1 MAQDRIE
8 LANTADAHEE
18 KKMDMESKL
27 STLWIFVSLNY
38 LYCDVSSLMDPELL
52 PQYLRGNV
60 HGLQFSPMF
69 LLSAGILVEIFIAM
83 VLLSRV
89 LPYSA
94 NRWANIAA
102 GIVMTTIQLATLFF
116 GVPAPYYAFFSAIEI
131 STTAFI
137 VWYAWNWTEAAL
149 APVHDSARA
158 RQIATIEALLLHS
171 PRPRLQWIDRAVIAA
186 LARRCRGGSSSQF
199 AVLHR
204 HRGAGPPSE
213 TLLPFGVK
221 RIVGGGR
228 RGAGERYAALESR
241 HQVRQPAVLL
251 GLLARRS
258 EKIAVYCSID
268 IATALLYRF
277 QVESTPAGESISYA
291 QDDRA
296 AHVMP

>member
-1 MAQDRIE
+1 MGAHPAPDHRREVLALPRLSGLARSGQGGAVRPALRVWANWLRDYEMAQDRID

-18 KKMDMESKL
+18 KKMDMKSKL

-89 LPYSA
+89 LPYRA

-131 STTAFI
+131 ATTAFI
-137 VWYAWNWTEAAL
+137 VWYAWNWTEAAV
-149 APVHDSARA
+149 APSM
-158 RQIATIEALLLHS
+158 T
-171 PRPRLQWIDRAVIAA
+171 
-186 LARRCRGGSSSQF
+186 
-199 AVLHR
+199 
-204 HRGAGPPSE
+204 PP
-213 TLLPFGVK
+213 
-221 RIVGGGR
+221 
-228 RGAGERYAALESR
+228 A
-241 HQVRQPAVLL
+241 PA
-251 GLLARRS
+251 
-258 EKIAVYCSID
+258 K
-268 IATALLYRF
+268 
-277 QVESTPAGESISYA
+277 
-291 QDDRA
+291 
-296 AHVMP
+296 